1 MAAAA
6 LEGHFPWSCAS
17 VREVGAPGFPD
28 AARKRFRYAATIRG
42 LALASFAAVACC
54 RKAAGIVGISSE
66 PSCAG
71 GSALMPAST
80 DEE

>member
-28 AARKRFRYAATIRG
+28 AARKRFRYACHHQGPRVGKFCRCCLLPQSCWNCWYQQRTILRG
-42 LALASFAAVACC
+42 WICVDASLD
-54 RKAAGIVGISSE
+54 R
-66 PSCAG
+66 
-71 GSALMPAST
+71 
-80 DEE
+80 